1 MNTFISKRGYSLLK
15 EDLNTTQLQQLR
27 KELTAKPFINKDY
40 PGDNQPFPVYL
51 ESHRKI
57 YLPRYYGIEQYGKPM
72 KNSLKSGDKINV
84 TFSKELREIQQG
96 IVKTYLE
103 VANDIGGGIISVPC
117 GYGKT
122 VISLYILA
130 QLKVKTL
137 IIVHKEF
144 LLNQW
149 KERIEQFLD
158 NSKIGRI
165 QGNIFDVK
173 NKNIVIGM
181 LQSIS
186 MKDYPEDAFDSF
198 GLVIFDEC
206 HHLGA
211 EVFSRALFKTSVKYT
226 LGLSA
231 TPKRTDGLQKV
242 FEWYLGKIVFQIKKR
257 QQEEVNVKVIKYYVE
272 DDSYSKLEM
281 NYQGKP
287 NTSKMMN
294 NVCDYL
300 PRNKIIVEEIKKAI
314 DENRKI
320 LILSNRK
327 SQLSTINEL
336 MNGYCEIGYYLG
348 GMKEKELKKS
358 EEKQLLLATFSMAE
372 EGLDCKD
379 LDTVFLVSPKSNIE
393 QAVGRI
399 LRKEAD
405 KRDKIPLVVDVID
418 CFSTFDKQGDI
429 RLKFYKRNKYTVDI
443 TDLTPFKNQESDGDL
458 DFLE

>member
-1 MNTFISKRGYSLLK
+1 MQTFISKRGYSLIK
-15 EDLNTTQLQQLR
+15 DELNSSELLSLR
-27 KELTAKPFINKDY
+27 KELTVKPFINKDY
-40 PGDNQPFPVYL
+40 PGDSNPFPVYL
-51 ESHRKI
+51 ESHKKI
-57 YLPRYYGIEQYGKPM
+57 YLPRYYGIEKYGLAQ
-72 KNSLKSGDKINV
+72 KNNIKNGDEINV
-84 TFSKELREIQQG
+84 KFTKDLREIQKN
-96 IVKTYLE
+96 IVDTYLE
-103 VANDIGGGIISVPC
+103 CANNIGGGIISVPC

-122 VISLYILA
+122 VISLYILSK
-130 QLKVKTL
+130 LKVKTL

-158 NSKIGRI
+158 GHKVGRI
-165 QGNIFDVK
+165 QGNVFDIK
-173 NKNIVIGM
+173 NKNIVLGM

-186 MKDYPEDAFDSF
+186 MKEYPEDAFDSF

-211 EVFSRALFKTSVKYT
+211 EVFSRALFKTSFKYT

-257 QQEEVNVKVIKYYVE
+257 NQETVNIKLFKYYDE
-272 DDSYSKLEM
+272 DESYSKVEL
-281 NYQGKP
+281 NFQGKP

-294 NVCDYL
+294 NICNYT
-300 PRNKIIVEEIKKAI
+300 PRNELIVTEIKKTI
-314 DENRKI
+314 DNNRKV

-327 SQLSTINEL
+327 SQLESIFD
-336 MNGYCEIGYYLG
+336 MIGDYCDKGYYLG

-399 LRKEAD
+399 LRKEVD
-405 KRDKIPLVVDVID
+405 KREKIPLVIDFID
-418 CFSTFDKQGDI
+418 CFSTFERQGEKRI
-429 RLKFYKRNKYTVDI
+429 KFYKKSKYTI
-443 TDLTPFKNQESDGDL
+443 ETIDLTPFKQNNNEEEL
-458 DFLE
+458 DFI